1 MQCSLL
7 SPLPTA
13 IRIADVSFEYEDF
26 LYRTPIKFGG
36 VAVERATLANVTC
49 HVETTPGKR
58 AQGFGSMPLGNVWSF
73 PSKTLTYDDTLSAMK
88 ALTQEIAALFRSC
101 SVLGHPID
109 ITHVL
114 EPTYLGAAKRV
125 QHQRKLSEP
134 IPPLCTMV
142 AASAFDAALHD
153 GYGKLHGLSSYR
165 TYSPEFLPG
174 DLERFLGP
182 EFRSAKLESFIRTTP
197 QARMPLYHLVGAL
210 DPLETSDITQPVL
223 DGLPQTLPEW
233 IRADGL
239 THLKIKLNGD
249 DIEWDV
255 NRVVRVDRIAAQ
267 VQRERGVER
276 WWYSLDFNERCG
288 SVDYLLEFLARLEER
303 TPHGF
308 ARVQYIE
315 QPTARDLKANRQNT
329 MHRAAKIRPVVI
341 DESLLDL
348 ESLLLAR
355 EMGYT
360 GVALK
365 ACKGQSQ
372 SLLLAAAAQK
382 YGLFLCVQ
390 DLTCPGASFIHSAGL
405 AAHVPGVAAIEGNA
419 RQYMPAAN
427 NSWAARFPGIFR
439 VSEGQIAT
447 GCLTGPGLGAVP

>member
-1 MQCSLL
+1 MAVDS
-7 SPLPTA
+7 SLPTA
-13 IRIADVSFEYEDF
+13 IRITDVAFAFEDF
-26 LYRTPIKFGG
+26 NFRTPIKFGG

-49 HVETTPGKR
+49 HVETTAGKR
-58 AQGFGSMPLGNVWSF
+58 AKGFGSMPLGNVWSF
-73 PSKTLTYDDTLSAMK
+73 PSKVLSYDDTLAAMK
-88 ALTQEIAALFRSC
+88 ALTQEIAALFRGC
-101 SVLGHPID
+101 NVVGHPID
-109 ITHVL
+109 IAHVL
-114 EPTYLGAAKRV
+114 EPSYFEAAKRV
-125 QHQRKLSEP
+125 QTALKLSQP
-134 IPPLCTMV
+134 IPCLCTLV
-142 AASAFDAALHD
+142 VASAFDAALHD
-153 GYGKLHGLSSYR
+153 AFGKLHGLSSYR
-165 TYSPEFLPG
+165 TYGADFLPG

-182 EFRSAKLESFIRTTP
+182 DFRSARLESFVRTLP

-210 DPLETSDITQPVL
+210 DPLAKSDVTQPL
-223 DGLPQTLPEW
+223 DDGLPQTLPEW

-249 DIEWDV
+249 DLEWDV
-255 NRVVRVDRIAAQ
+255 NRVVRVDQSAAP
-267 VQRERGVER
+267 VQQERGVER

-288 SVDYLLEFLARLEER
+288 SVEYLLEFLARLEER
-303 TPHGF
+303 APRAF
-308 ARVQYIE
+308 ERVQYIE

-329 MHRAAKIRPVVI
+329 MHKAAKIRPVVI
-341 DESLLDL
+341 DESLVDL

-427 NSWAARFPGIFR
+427 QAWAVRFPGIFH
-439 VSEGQIAT
+439 VSAGQIAT